1 MKTVSAREANQ
12 GFSDLLAQV
21 ERGEEVLITKRGSP
35 VALLSPYRP
44 PAMTPERRAAIAH
57 AIHLM
62 TRGLAWR
69 DEEGPPF
76 TRDEM
81 HER

>member
-12 GFSDLLAQV
+12 GFSELLAQV
-21 ERGEEVLITKRGSP
+21 ERGQEVLITKRGTP
-35 VALLSPYRP
+35 VAVLSPYRP
-44 PAMTPERRAAIAH
+44 PAMTPERRAAIAR
-57 AIHLM
+57 AIELM
-62 TRGLAWR
+62 EKGLAWG
-69 DEEGPPF
+69 DAGPPF

>member
-12 GFSDLLAQV
+12 GFSKLLAEAADGAEIV
-21 ERGEEVLITKRGSP
+21 ITRRGKP
-35 VALLSPYRP
+35 VAKLVPVGT
-44 PAMTPERRAAIAH
+44 AKNDEERQRAIERMRE
-57 AIHLM
+57 LM
-62 TRGLAWR
+62 HRGLDLGGR
-69 DEEGPPF
+69 KF